1 MSTGKRADTLV
12 EHMGRIEY
20 FTLARLWDG
29 LTDDELFFEPV
40 PNMWSVRRRG
50 ESTTD
55 APFGL
60 GEWVI
65 DFGRW
70 GNAPEP
76 MTTIAWL
83 LWHMASMPS
92 RSLETEV
99 FGGPLPY
106 SSGWTSP
113 YLTHHEIFTSADRA
127 ISVLREG
134 WSALGAAIGR
144 MDDDAL
150 ERRYAR
156 YTYASEPEQEGVL
169 PLGEPGPLHPA
180 TFFAASIV
188 NEVSH
193 HGSQICMLRD
203 LCAHTR

>member
-1 MSTGKRADTLV
+1 
-12 EHMGRIEY
+12 
-20 FTLARLWDG
+20 
-29 LTDDELFFEPV
+29 
-40 PNMWSVRRRG
+40 
-50 ESTTD
+50 
-55 APFGL
+55 
-60 GEWVI
+60 
-65 DFGRW
+65 
-70 GNAPEP
+70 

-188 NEVSH
+188 NEVPH